1 MEVPDRETAAR
12 IFWLADSLL
21 SSGGHAL
28 PTGLM
33 VALREYKSALL
44 AESANEQ
51 WARPG
56 NLARYGVLAD
66 LIDKE
71 IANGKWKP
79 GERLPSAQC
88 LADTY
93 GEKSETADRALH
105 VLAVRGKL
113 ALENRSYYVLPL
125 GML

>member
-12 IFWLADSLL
+12 IFWLADGLL
-21 SSGGHAL
+21 SSGGHGL

-71 IANGKWKP
+71 ITNGKWKP
-79 GERLPSAQC
+79 GERLPSAEC
-88 LADTY
+88 LANTY
-93 GEKSETADRALH
+93 GEKSETVDRALH